1 MRTEPGLDFG
11 SDSANLGPVMAHTLI
26 NARPV
31 PAAGA
36 SATEGGAPA
45 VRPAAGLVDTYG
57 RRVRYL
63 RLSITDRCDLRCVYC
78 MPERM
83 TFLPRKDLLSFE
95 ELDELVAAFASFGV
109 DKLRVTGGE
118 PLVRKDAM
126 ELMAR
131 FSRHLGA
138 GLKEL
143 TLTTN
148 GTLLARHAGELSA
161 IGVRRVNVSLDT
173 LRRDVFERL
182 ARRDSLDDVLRGI
195 DAAIEA
201 GLHVKLNTVALA
213 GINEAEIPELI
224 TWAHGRGA
232 DITLIETMPMGEA
245 ETNRVEDYLPL
256 DQVRERLQER
266 FTLTDIP
273 FNTGG
278 PSRYV
283 RVEETG
289 GRLGFI
295 TPLSHNFCES
305 CNRVRVTCTGRLYTC
320 LGREDGADLREAMR
334 SDPSGES
341 LRAAI
346 LSSIERKPKGHDFD
360 AGRLSTPAS
369 PRTMSHTGG

>member
-1 MRTEPGLDFG
+1 
-11 SDSANLGPVMAHTLI
+11 MAHTLI

-256 DQVRERLQER
+256 DRVREGLEER
-266 FTLTDIP
+266 FTLSDIP
-273 FNTGG
+273 FTTGG

-346 LSSIERKPKGHDFD
+346 LSAIERKPKGHDFD